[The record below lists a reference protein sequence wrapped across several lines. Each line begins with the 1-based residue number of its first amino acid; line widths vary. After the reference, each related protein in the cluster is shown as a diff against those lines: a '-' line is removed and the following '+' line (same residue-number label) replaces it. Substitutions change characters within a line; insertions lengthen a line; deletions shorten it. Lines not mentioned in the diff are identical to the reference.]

1 MQLKVKQDFSVN
13 GTFYFEGNIIED
25 KLSID
30 IVNKLNEKGYIEPLS
45 IKDMNEYAKELNKPK
60 KENKEVK

>member
-13 GTFYFEGNIIED
+13 GTFYFTGDTIEE
-25 KLSID
+25 KLPLS

-45 IKDMNEYAKELNKPK
+45 IKDMMEYDKENKPK
-60 KENKEVK
+60 KDKEVK

>member
-13 GTFYFEGNIIED
+13 GTFYFTGDTIEE
-25 KLSID
+25 KLPLS

-45 IKDMNEYAKELNKPK
+45 IKDMMDYDKENKPK
-60 KENKEVK
+60 KDKEVK

>member
-13 GTFYFEGNIIED
+13 GTFYLAGDTIEE
-25 KLSID
+25 KLPLS

-45 IKDMNEYAKELNKPK
+45 IKDMMEYDKEFNKPK
-60 KENKEVK
+60 KDKEVK